1 MKAKFFFVFALVGSA
16 IYAGTGV
23 ASAGT
28 PSAQKVLYVD
38 SEKGDDAGDGSAARP
53 FRTPAR
59 AKAAVRSF
67 VNSGAEGGVAV
78 ELTGVFTGLKAPVL
92 DLGKLDGGVSPSA
105 PVVWRAG
112 AKGALFTGACRLTEA
127 DFRPVSGAARERL
140 KPAVRD
146 KVYACDLAQFGVG
159 ELKPLPAKFGTW
171 SEMELISSGRAMTIA
186 RYPDTGWLEISNV
199 VDRGVAPK
207 DLSKGE
213 WEFGVRGGTFEYV
226 GDEPRRWDV
235 AKGVF
240 VFGFWCYDWAS
251 DTLRLAKIDTEKRTF
266 TTEGVHTYGIGKPGK
281 WAKAKFTSIPRR
293 TASRTSRSRSRRI
306 RSCACGTRRTWFWR
320 DWSSSTPRGR
330 R

>member
-1 MKAKFFFVFALVGSA
+1 MNANVFFVFALVASA
-16 IYAGTGV
+16 VCAGTGV
-23 ASAGT
+23 ASADA

-78 ELTGVFTGLKAPVL
+78 ELTGEFTGLKAPVL
-92 DLGKLDGGVSPSA
+92 DVGKADGGASPSA

-127 DFRPVSGAARERL
+127 DFRPVSGTARERL

-171 SEMELISSGRAMTIA
+171 SEIRLARDLERGGPRRGAQGPLEGR
-186 RYPDTGWLEISNV
+186 V
-199 VDRGVAPK
+199 
-207 DLSKGE
+207 
-213 WEFGVRGGTFEYV
+213 GVRRA
-226 GDEPRRWDV
+226 RRH
-235 AKGVF
+235 
-240 VFGFWCYDWAS
+240 
-251 DTLRLAKIDTEKRTF
+251 L
-266 TTEGVHTYGIGKPGK
+266 
-281 WAKAKFTSIPRR
+281 
-293 TASRTSRSRSRRI
+293 
-306 RSCACGTRRTWFWR
+306 
-320 DWSSSTPRGR
+320 
-330 R
+330 